1 MHLAHRKGGHADVRG
16 EGTLPGKVRV
26 GRAADLGDRT
36 YFFEIIP
43 DLLVIMGFDGYLRD
57 VNTAWQNSVGWSRTE
72 LLAKPFLEFVH
83 PEDRTRMET
92 ELERVQKGIF
102 MMFLESRFQCK
113 DGSYKWLMWKAAGLP
128 GRSKLYMLGR
138 EAVAAKDGQRANR
151 GESVADRRTAG
162 QSDFVQE
169 WLGAGSWEIDLASS
183 RFRWSGPLARMLGF
197 SPDECPAT
205 SQAASALVVPEDR
218 ERAVKALRDAVRMGS
233 VELDCRLLRADGTVL
248 PVRGVVKAVRD
259 RDGVP
264 KSVWGVVRPLE
275 TASWSAAADQAQAE
289 PSDAAATQ

>member
-1 MHLAHRKGGHADVRG
+1 M
-16 EGTLPGKVRV
+16 RV

-92 ELERVQKGIF
+92 ELDRVQKGIF

-138 EAVAAKDGQRANR
+138 EAVAAKDGARASR
-151 GESVADRRTAG
+151 SDAAADRRA
-162 QSDFVQE
+162 SHIDLVQD

-183 RFRWSGPLARMLGF
+183 RFWWSGPLARMLGF

-205 SQAASALVVPEDR
+205 SQAAAALVVPDDR
-218 ERAVKALRDAVRMGS
+218 ERAMRTLRDAVRKGS

-248 PVRGVVKAVRD
+248 PVRGIVKSMRD

-264 KSVWGVVRPLE
+264 KSVWGVVQPLDP
-275 TASWSAAADQAQAE
+275 ASWRLAASHAAAE
-289 PSDAAATQ
+289 PSDAAATE